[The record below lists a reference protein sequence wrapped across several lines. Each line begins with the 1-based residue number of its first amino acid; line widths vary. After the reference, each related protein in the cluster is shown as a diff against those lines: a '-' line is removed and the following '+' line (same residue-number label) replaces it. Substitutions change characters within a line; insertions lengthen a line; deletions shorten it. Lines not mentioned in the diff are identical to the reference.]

1 VAHAD
6 DDAALVARANA
17 GDDDAID
24 EIYRRHRDWV
34 AALAYRFTNDRD
46 EALDV
51 LQDAF
56 AYLLGKLPNLVL
68 TSSLKAFLYPV
79 VKHLSLDRHRRRRPT
94 VDVNDLADRLPAPE
108 LAVPSEIGRLLASLS
123 EAHREIV
130 LLRFVDDLS
139 LPDIAAALDLPIGTV
154 KSRLHY
160 AIDLLRRRHGP
171 G

>member
-1 VAHAD
+1 VGRPD
-6 DDAALVARANA
+6 DDATLVERAGTGDA
-17 GDDDAID
+17 GAFE

-56 AYLLGKLPNLVL
+56 AYLLAKLPAFVL
-68 TSSLKAFLYPV
+68 TASLRAFLYPV
-79 VKHLSLDRHRRRRPT
+79 VKHFCLDRRRRRRTT
-94 VDVNDLADRLPAPE
+94 VDIDDVADRLPAPE
-108 LAVPSEIGRLLASLS
+108 TPVTSDVGRLLAALP
-123 EAHREIV
+123 EAHREVV
-130 LLRFVDDLS
+130 LLRFVDDMTLQ
-139 LPDIAAALDLPIGTV
+139 DIAAALDLPLGTV

-160 AIDLLRRRHGP
+160 AIEVLRRKHG